1 MNVSDNGRHGVA
13 LIAVLWVILCLVTVV
28 LLFAESM
35 RFEYRAGMN
44 AVSGLQAG
52 QAVDGARRYLQVVLD
67 SHSKGRGALPLPED
81 YRADGV
87 PLGDSLFWVIGRADA
102 DTNPGRV
109 EAFGFVDEGSK
120 LNLNT
125 ATAEMLERLPLPGMT
140 PEIAAA
146 IVDWR
151 DEDSEVE
158 PGGAESETYSLKN
171 PPYECKNGP
180 FETVE
185 ELRLVHGVT
194 WELLYGEDVN
204 RNGVLDANENDGDRS
219 YPPDNGDGVLQF
231 GLLEYVT
238 VYSRIPNTGE
248 SGQPR
253 INVSNL
259 EDTQTRQRLTTL
271 LEEKLPDRA
280 GEILEAL
287 GAGTVNSPL
296 QFFVRSRMTP
306 EEFKLIEKELTASDG
321 DFVEGRVN
329 VNTAPAAVLACLPG
343 MDEALAQ
350 QLVLTRRSKSV
361 DELDSVAWAAEVLGD
376 AVGDVGP
383 HLTGETYRLSADIAA
398 VDRNGRGLRRA
409 WVVYDT
415 TGDKARVIYRRDG
428 GSLGWPLGPRDE
440 LLQTAARMGGSLR

>member
-1 MNVSDNGRHGVA
+1 
-13 LIAVLWVILCLVTVV
+13 
-28 LLFAESM
+28 
-35 RFEYRAGMN
+35 
-44 AVSGLQAG
+44 
-52 QAVDGARRYLQVVLD
+52 
-67 SHSKGRGALPLPED
+67 
-81 YRADGV
+81 
-87 PLGDSLFWVIGRADA
+87 
-102 DTNPGRV
+102 
-109 EAFGFVDEGSK
+109 
-120 LNLNT
+120 

-287 GAGTVNSPL
+287 GAGSVNRPL
-296 QFFVRSRMTP
+296 QFFVR
-306 EEFKLIEKELTASDG
+306 KI
-321 DFVEGRVN
+321 GR
-329 VNTAPAAVLACLPG
+329 A
-343 MDEALAQ
+343 
-350 QLVLTRRSKSV
+350 
-361 DELDSVAWAAEVLGD
+361 
-376 AVGDVGP
+376 
-383 HLTGETYRLSADIAA
+383 
-398 VDRNGRGLRRA
+398 
-409 WVVYDT
+409 
-415 TGDKARVIYRRDG
+415 
-428 GSLGWPLGPRDE
+428 
-440 LLQTAARMGGSLR
+440 